1 MEKKVLSIGIAAYN
15 MEHYLRRCLDSL
27 LIPHLD
33 KIEVVIAN
41 NASTDST
48 PIIAREYADHYPDS
62 FKVIDIQ
69 VNGHYGR
76 AVNTALANSTG
87 KYFKLLDAD
96 DSYCADGLEDLVRFL
111 EQSDTDLC
119 VTGYYTTD
127 ENNEVSGRV
136 CVPEGLVGRE
146 LNADSIRWGAD
157 TPSLLLSMHSLCVK
171 RSILIYN
178 QFALQEGIG
187 YVDTEYNYY
196 CLLYSRRIAFLNTM
210 VYRYLVGRQGQT
222 ISPET
227 SSKNS
232 LSFWK
237 VSKRIMSDF
246 NVVKDRLSP
255 VTRDNVTIPIYKVSS
270 CFFFAEL
277 FIKKAKDIHR
287 KEVAELI
294 HLCDEC
300 GIDLKNYKF
309 HNIDYVAVYKKTGV
323 SFHWLYFL
331 TSKLKTFFK
340 CIVAHSR

>member
-48 PIIAREYADHYPDS
+48 PSIAQEYAARYPDS
-62 FKVIDIQ
+62 FKLVDIK

-96 DSYCADGLEDLVRFL
+96 DSYCTDGLEELVCFL
-111 EQSDTDLC
+111 DHSDVDLC

-127 ENNEVSGRV
+127 ENNKITGKII
-136 CVPEGLVGRE
+136 VPEGLVGRE
-146 LNADSIRWGAD
+146 LDADSLQWGVD

-171 RSILIYN
+171 RCMLIDN

-196 CLLYSRRIAFLNTM
+196 CLLYSKRIAFLNTI
-210 VYRYLVGRQGQT
+210 VYRYLVGREGQT
-222 ISPET
+222 ISPEA

-237 VSKRIMSDF
+237 VSKRIISDYS
-246 NVVKDRLSP
+246 VIKDAITP
-255 VTRDNVTIPIYKVSS
+255 VMRDNIIIPIYKVSS

-277 FIKKAKDIHR
+277 FIKNTKDIHR
-287 KEVAELI
+287 KEVSELI
-294 HLCDEC
+294 NLCDEC
-300 GIDLKNYKF
+300 GIDLKNFKF
-309 HNIDYVAVYKKTGV
+309 HSIDYVAVYKKIGL

-331 TSKLKTFFK
+331 TNKFRKQAL
-340 CIVAHSR
+340 